1 MSHFTIKNLLGVPL
15 KKKKK
20 KTCWA
25 TFYQNKENKNIRA
38 GLKIWPNLALT
49 KSYCTA

>member
-20 KTCWA
+20 K
-25 TFYQNKENKNIRA
+25 KKNLLGYFI
-38 GLKIWPNLALT
+38 
-49 KSYCTA
+49 